1 MDNFNSHHNRQM
13 SALIFAAG
21 HRLAFRA
28 PYYPVD
34 GPIELVFNTVQNFLV
49 INMHKVG
56 NNGIS
61 LRHWTNVAI
70 TSIPIFVPYF
80 DNCGYIR
87 V

>member
-1 MDNFNSHHNRQM
+1 MLSSHHNRQM
-13 SALIFAAG
+13 AALIFAAG

-34 GPIELVFNTVQNFLV
+34 GPIEFVFNTVQGHLV
-49 INMHKVG
+49 INMHKVS

-61 LRHWTNVAI
+61 LCNETCVAI
-70 TSIPIFVPYF
+70 ASIPTFVPYF
-80 DNCGYIR
+80 ENCGYHR